1 MAKKMLDEDLVD
13 EEEMAVLDGY
23 YNPQDLLRTAS
34 NVDGTSTYV
43 LVSLHFH
50 KLGASG
56 NIWMLL
62 LPIPGKLWQLHAV
75 VDRLVV
81 FQSHH

>member
-1 MAKKMLDEDLVD
+1 MEEVLAKKMLDEDLVD

-43 LVSLHFH
+43 LKYDD
-50 KLGASG
+50 KL
-56 NIWMLL
+56 
-62 LPIPGKLWQLHAV
+62 
-75 VDRLVV
+75 
-81 FQSHH
+81 